1 MTIEPPAPGAP
12 DDGPVIGA
20 GQSESANLASVILI
34 DRREDIAG
42 ICGRVDTA
50 PTFAIVLHAPDGN
63 RQLSTELGMRRL
75 QRHVEEAGK
84 VAAIATSN
92 VALASRARQMGIPV
106 ARRPEHVRWDSGG
119 HRVLRLFGRTL
130 KTPAVGRYVQLGVL
144 LAVALAFVALA
155 VTMAPSASVT
165 AFPPTQTLSKVIT
178 VTASTDFTSIDLA
191 NLQVPANTVSA
202 TQHFTLVQK
211 TTGSVLVGTAAATVS
226 VTITNPTTAEVTVP
240 AHTVLLGGSNL
251 EGFDLDKAVVVP
263 AAQSATG
270 TATAVVAG
278 TAGNVPAGA
287 IGGWLDATYRELKVT
302 NPAPA
307 TGGASDERPA
317 VSQADVDAL
326 KADALSLEK
335 SDSIKKTL
343 ATARPH
349 DAIFLGTAAATADL
363 GDPVPAVGSPADVV
377 LLDVD
382 VNISALAI
390 LEATLDQVAQNVLAS
405 GQGSGAFIPGSVT
418 AVETGARQV
427 DTTKGIVS
435 TELRLQGEFA
445 KNVTTDSIRD
455 AVEGKS
461 VDGARLT
468 LAKQYGIQDAHVSVS
483 PGWAPWLPRFGFR
496 IQVDLRTR
504 PPASAAA
511 KGTTSN
517 DTSPTPAP
525 TPSATAVP

>member
-1 MTIEPPAPGAP
+1 MTNDPSTPGPA

-20 GQSESANLASVILI
+20 QQGESANLASVILI

-119 HRVLRLFGRTL
+119 HRVLRMFGRTL
-130 KTPAVGRYVQLGVL
+130 KTPALGRYVQLGVL

-155 VTMAPSASVT
+155 ITMAPSASVT
-165 AFPPTQTLSKVIT
+165 AFPPTETLSKVIT
-178 VTASTDFTSIDLA
+178 VTASSDFTSIDLA
-191 NLQVPANTVSA
+191 NLQVPANTVTA

-211 TTGSVLVGTAAATVS
+211 TTGTVVVGTVPATVA
-226 VTITNPTTAEVTVP
+226 VTITNPTSTSVTVP
-240 AHTVLLGGSNL
+240 AHTTLLGGADF
-251 EGFDLDKAVVVP
+251 EGFEVDKQVDVP
-263 AAQSATG
+263 AGQSASAK
-270 TATAVVAG
+270 ATAVAPGV
-278 TAGNVPAGA
+278 AGNVAAGA
-287 IGGWLDATYRELKVT
+287 VGGWLDPKFRVLTVT
-302 NPAPA
+302 NPAAA
-307 TGGASDERPA
+307 TGGASETRPA
-317 VSQADVDAL
+317 VAQADVDAI
-326 KADALSLEK
+326 KSQALSLEK

-349 DAIFLGTAAATADL
+349 DAIFLGTAAASAEL
-363 GDPVPAVGSPADVV
+363 GDPVPAVGQPADVV
-377 LLDVD
+377 LLDTD
-382 VNISALAI
+382 VNITALAI
-390 LEATLDQVAQNVLAS
+390 LESTLDQVARNVLSAD
-405 GQGSGAFIPGSVT
+405 QGAGAFIPGSVT

-435 TELRLQGEFA
+435 TELKVQGEFA
-445 KNVTTDSIRD
+445 KNVTTDAVRN

-461 VDGARLT
+461 VDEAKST

-496 IQVDLRTR
+496 IQVDLRTT
-504 PPASAAA
+504 PVAA
-511 KGTTSN
+511 KGSNPN
-517 DTSPTPAP
+517 DTTPTAVPLSA
-525 TPSATAVP
+525 ATAVP